1 MAQSTRQE
9 QPLSLLLVD
18 LDHFQRINDTR
29 SHAVGDEVLRQV
41 AGLLQSATG
50 ELPGGIAARMGGEE
64 FLVLLP
70 GMDRAEGTERLE
82 RLRRDIAAHPWADVT
97 DGISV
102 TVSVGVASAPTDATA
117 RADLL
122 SVADENLYRAKRA
135 GRDQVVG

>member
-1 MAQSTRQE
+1 
-9 QPLSLLLVD
+9 
-18 LDHFQRINDTR
+18 
-29 SHAVGDEVLRQV
+29 
-41 AGLLQSATG
+41 
-50 ELPGGIAARMGGEE
+50 MGGEE

-117 RADLL
+117 RAELL

>member
-1 MAQSTRQE
+1 
-9 QPLSLLLVD
+9 
-18 LDHFQRINDTR
+18 
-29 SHAVGDEVLRQV
+29 
-41 AGLLQSATG
+41 
-50 ELPGGIAARMGGEE
+50 MGGEE

-82 RLRRDIAAHPWADVT
+82 RLRRDIAAHPWVDVT

-117 RADLL
+117 RAELL